1 MQHFLKSSKRSE
13 LPQSF
18 PDVLQFGGQ
27 PTQPAPCGL
36 LAHAAPLGRAPAA
49 LRDSQPARAMAL
61 LMVAIDTSTEPG
73 SHLAWRSSS
82 SNGDLDSQ

>member
-1 MQHFLKSSKRSE
+1 MLSY
-13 LPQSF
+13 LAA
-18 PDVLQFGGQ
+18 L
-27 PTQPAPCGL
+27 GL
-36 LAHAAPLGRAPAA
+36 PAA